1 MNLLSDFIT
10 IDECFHSLFKSRIF
24 KGNYSLVKICSY
36 KVRLLSNTLMYYVKC
51 LLLYEFFLNLVFL
64 ILCCD
69 EREY

>member
-24 KGNYSLVKICSY
+24 KVNYSLKICSY
-36 KVRLLSNTLMYYVKC
+36 KVRLLSNTLRYYVKC